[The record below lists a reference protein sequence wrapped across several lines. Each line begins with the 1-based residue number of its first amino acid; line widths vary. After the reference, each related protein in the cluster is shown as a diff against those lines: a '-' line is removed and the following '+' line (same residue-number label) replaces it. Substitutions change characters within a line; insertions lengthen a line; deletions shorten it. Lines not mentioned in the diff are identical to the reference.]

1 MQNAVILLDNLVIRI
16 CNKNGIG
23 VTKSMTF
30 EQYSKSVKGD
40 DLNGRHSLV
49 FYYKN
54 GFYTTKDER
63 SGIQE
68 NTFLDLL

>member
-1 MQNAVILLDNLVIRI
+1 MVF
-16 CNKNGIG
+16 
-23 VTKSMTF
+23 KSA
-30 EQYSKSVKGD
+30 KGG
-40 DLNGRHSLV
+40 DLNGQHSLV

>member
-40 DLNGRHSLV
+40 DLNGRL
-49 FYYKN
+49 YYKN